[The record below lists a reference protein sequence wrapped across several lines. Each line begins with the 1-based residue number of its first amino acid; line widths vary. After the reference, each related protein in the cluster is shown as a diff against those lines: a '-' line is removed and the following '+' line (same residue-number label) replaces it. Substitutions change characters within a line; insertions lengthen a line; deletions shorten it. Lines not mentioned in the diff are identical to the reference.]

1 MAHCNLAAA
10 LLNQL
15 ILELKNKL
23 TSGLFNSSLFFF
35 EYIDDDIQE
44 QLKFPHHRRHK
55 M

>member
-1 MAHCNLAAA
+1 MLVDE
-10 LLNQL
+10 L

-23 TSGLFNSSLFFF
+23 TSGLFNCSLFFF

-44 QLKFPHHRRHK
+44 QLKFPHHRRHRK